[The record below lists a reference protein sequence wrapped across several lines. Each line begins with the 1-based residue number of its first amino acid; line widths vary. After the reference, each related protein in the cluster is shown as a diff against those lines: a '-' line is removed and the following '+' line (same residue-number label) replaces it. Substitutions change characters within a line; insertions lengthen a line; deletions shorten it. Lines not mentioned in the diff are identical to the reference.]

1 MYDDRDDY
9 ENDGYGRSKEPVDTE
24 ASEVEA
30 ESSKQQV
37 SPYIN
42 AGSSG
47 TNTANRYE
55 SAYTGRT
62 GYDKSGTYGNSYQ
75 SSYRSSYQT
84 NRGTSYGEN
93 GYGRPHYT
101 SYQYTSSANT
111 GANIPPKTPE
121 NRKKVRTEKKKAG
134 FFKKALACMA
144 LGLLFGLCAGG
155 GLYLVS
161 EMTGF
166 GRRSVQQTAPVSQAA
181 ESAAASAAVTE
192 QAPANAPSA
201 KKRVTTTTAGSSV
214 TTVTDVSQ
222 VAKDVTPSVVAI
234 TNDMIITGQDWFGQM
249 IQRQGESSGSGIIV
263 GENDDELL
271 IVTNEHV
278 IADASKLSVQFVDG
292 SIAEANLKGQ
302 DEKADIAVIA
312 VAFDALSENTI
323 SSIRIASLG
332 DSDSLVV
339 GEPAI
344 AIGNALG
351 YGQSVTTG
359 IISALDREVE
369 LDNGNH
375 KLIQTD
381 AAINPGNSGGA
392 LLNINGE
399 LIGINEAKAGGSEV
413 EGMGYAIPISTAKPI
428 IEELMNK
435 ETKHKVSE
443 GKQAYLGIGGVDVTS
458 DVASTYDMPE
468 GIYIAQVEENSAA
481 FHAGIQKGDIMT
493 KFDGQSVRS
502 MDDLKDLMQYYEA
515 GQTVPVALEEQSD
528 NGYVEKTV
536 NVTLGSKNGIR

>member
-9 ENDGYGRSKEPVDTE
+9 ENDGYGRTKEPVDTE
-24 ASEVEA
+24 GREVET
-30 ESSKQQV
+30 ESSNQQV
-37 SPYIN
+37 SSYIN

-47 TNTANRYE
+47 TNTANRYD
-55 SAYTGRT
+55 STYTGRT
-62 GYDKSGTYGNSYQ
+62 GYDQGSSYGNSYQ

-84 NRGTSYGEN
+84 NRGGSYGEN

-111 GANIPPKTPE
+111 GANIPPKTSE

-134 FFKKALACMA
+134 FFKKAVACMA

-166 GRRSVQQTAPVSQAA
+166 GRQRAQQTAPVPQAS
-181 ESAAASAAVTE
+181 ESAASGGAVAE
-192 QAPANAPSA
+192 QAPVNTSSA
-201 KKRVTTTTAGSSV
+201 KKRVTTTTAGGSV
-214 TTVTDVSQ
+214 ATVTDVSQ

-292 SIAEANLKGQ
+292 SVAEANLKGQ

-312 VAFDALSENTI
+312 VAFDTLSENTI

-359 IISALDREVE
+359 VISALDREVE

-481 FHAGIQKGDIMT
+481 SYAGIQKGDIMT

-515 GQTVPVALEEQSD
+515 GQTVPVTLEEQSG

>member
-24 ASEVEA
+24 AREVET
-30 ESSKQQV
+30 ESTNKQV
-37 SPYIN
+37 SSYIN

-47 TNTANRYE
+47 TNTANQYD
-55 SAYTGRT
+55 SAYSGRT
-62 GYDKSGTYGNSYQ
+62 GYENRSSYGNSYQ

-84 NRGTSYGEN
+84 NRGSSYGEN

-121 NRKKVRTEKKKAG
+121 NQKKTRTEKKKAG
-134 FFKKALACMA
+134 FFKKAVACMA
-144 LGLLFGLCAGG
+144 LGLIFGLCAGG

-166 GRRSVQQTAPVSQAA
+166 GRGSVQQAAPAARAA
-181 ESAAASAAVTE
+181 ESTTAGEAPAE
-192 QAPANAPSA
+192 QAPANTSSA
-201 KKRVTTTTAGSSV
+201 KKRVTTTTAAGSA

-292 SIAEANLKGQ
+292 SVAEANLKGQ

-312 VAFDALSENTI
+312 VAFDTLSENTI

-332 DSDSLVV
+332 DSDALVV

-359 IISALDREVE
+359 IISALNREVE

-435 ETKHKVSE
+435 ETKHKVEE
-443 GKQAYLGIGGVDVTS
+443 GRQAYLGIGGVDVTS

-468 GIYIAQVEENSAA
+468 GIYIAQVEMNSAA
-481 FHAGIQKGDIMT
+481 SNAGIQKGDIMT

-515 GQTVPVALEEQSD
+515 GQTVPVTLEEQSD

-536 NVTLGSKNGIR
+536 NVTLGTKNGIR